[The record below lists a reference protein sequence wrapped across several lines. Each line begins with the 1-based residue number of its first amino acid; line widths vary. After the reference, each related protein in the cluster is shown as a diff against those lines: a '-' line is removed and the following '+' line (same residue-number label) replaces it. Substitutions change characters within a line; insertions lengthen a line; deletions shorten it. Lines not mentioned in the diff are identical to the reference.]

1 MPVFYFPETM
11 RIKNERITSRANPTV
26 VLVGSLA
33 EKKYRERHGLFRTDG
48 VKLAGELFA
57 RGVVPELMLL
67 RESSLLR
74 LGDLVEKAPD
84 CDALVLAD
92 GVFDKISDEKSPE
105 GVICIVKHLDN
116 FRKIATIDNNGGI
129 SDDWRRGRLL
139 LLESIRDPGNLGTTL
154 RSAMALGV
162 DRVIMSADSVDLY
175 HPRAL
180 RASMGAAFGLAVDA
194 VPSLTEAVGL
204 LRSSGRR
211 VYAAA
216 LDRGAVG
223 LDKLELRESDCFA
236 VGNEGHGLS
245 DAMIKGCDGSVFIPI
260 SEGSESLNA
269 SAAAAILLWEQ
280 KRNFG

>member
-1 MPVFYFPETM
+1 M
-11 RIKNERITSRANPTV
+11 RIKNEKITSRANPTV
-26 VLVGSLA
+26 LLVGSLA

-57 RGVVPELMLL
+57 RGIVPELVLL
-67 RESSLLR
+67 RESSLPR
-74 LGDLVEKAPD
+74 LSELIENSPD
-84 CDALVLAD
+84 CDALPLAD
-92 GVFDKISDEKSPE
+92 GVFDKISEEKSPE

-162 DRVIMSADSVDLY
+162 DRVILSADSVDLY

-180 RASMGAAFGLAVDA
+180 RASMGAAFGIDIDA
-194 VPSLTEAVGL
+194 VESLTEAVAC
-204 LRSSGRR
+204 LRSLGRR

-216 LDRGAVG
+216 LDRDAVG
-223 LDKLELRESDCFA
+223 LDRLTLSESDCFA

-245 DAMIKGCDGSVFIPI
+245 DGLIAACDRSVFIPI
-260 SEGSESLNA
+260 ADGSESLNA
-269 SAAAAILLWEQ
+269 AAAAAILLWEQ
-280 KRNFG
+280 KRTFG